1 MEILIIGLGSIA
13 HKHVDAIKSVNPN
26 AKIVALRS
34 SRDSKPY
41 KGVRDLFELDNL
53 EEKPSFV
60 IISNPT
66 NMHSSA
72 ILEAS
77 RWGVPL
83 FIEKPPLDSMNSA
96 EEILTKL
103 KKNNINT
110 YVSFNLRFHPC
121 LEFIKEFL
129 KNNVSS
135 LNEVNIYCGSYLP
148 EWRTNGDYKNSY
160 SASKQMGGGVHLDL
174 IHELDY
180 CFWLFG
186 EPLRNNGKFSK
197 KSKLEIDSPD
207 FAQYLLEYDG
217 FFVNCTLNYYRR
229 DPKRTLELVFEDYTV
244 TVDLLKCEIMHSE
257 LGVIFEHKDYQVSS
271 TYERQMRQFIDK
283 LTSNAVFEP
292 NFNDSLAVLRIALNV
307 NK

>member
-13 HKHVDAIKSVNPN
+13 QKHVDAIKSINPN
-26 AKIVALRS
+26 AKITALRS

-41 KGVRDLFELDNL
+41 KGVRDLYEFDNL
-53 EEKPSFV
+53 EERPDFV

-66 NMHSSA
+66 IMHSRA

-77 RWGVPL
+77 KWGVPL

-103 KKNNINT
+103 EKSNINT
-110 YVSFNLRFHPC
+110 YVAFNLRFHPC

-129 KNNVSS
+129 KTNISL
-135 LNEVNIYCGSYLP
+135 LNEVNVYCGSYLP
-148 EWRTNGDYKNSY
+148 EWRNSSDYRKDY

-186 EPLRNNGKFSK
+186 EPIATNGKFSK
-197 KSKLEIDSPD
+197 KSNLEIDSPD
-207 FAQYLLEYDG
+207 FAQYLLEYKG

-229 DPKRTLELVFEDYTV
+229 DSKRNLELVFDDFTV
-244 TVDLLKCEIMHSE
+244 NVDLLKCEIIHSK
-257 LGVIFEHKDYQVSS
+257 LGVIFERTDYQVSS
-271 TYERQMRQFIDK
+271 TYEKQMRQFIDK
-283 LTSNAVFEP
+283 VKSNAEFEP
-292 NFNDSLAVLRIALNV
+292 NFKDSLAVLRTSLNV
-307 NK
+307 N